1 MDENDLKNILIKEE
15 YEKISKILYEIENKV
30 SDNSKILLYSRANAS
45 KMLNKILIKLNNEYI
60 NKIKRNKKNFK
71 T

>member
-45 KMLNKILIKLNNEYI
+45 KM
-60 NKIKRNKKNFK
+60 
-71 T
+71 